1 VLSLGYGWILLEAWR
16 QAWQSCLAHPLRS
29 ILGALAIAVAV
40 ATEVLV
46 VTAVDGVAT
55 YARVTAA
62 RTFGSDTFLL
72 ANVAAPGQISRR
84 ELAAK
89 LERNSPIRR
98 PDVRFLERYA
108 SGKVV
113 YAPSAQRV
121 AEVTAGARTFENAL
135 VSGTS
140 ATLADIRDLGIE
152 RGRFFRAHEESRASQ
167 VVLIGADI
175 ADALFPALDPLNRKI
190 RLGGRGFLVI
200 GIQARQGTVAGA
212 SLDRYVWL
220 PLPTFERVFGAA
232 ETLQVFARAPEPDQI
247 LEAEDHARISLR
259 ARRHLQPD
267 AADNFDIL
275 SPEAA
280 RGFVLRLS
288 ERVGAAA
295 GPISFMAMLAAIV
308 VVTNTTLASV
318 TQRTREIGVRRAVG
332 ANRRHVM
339 TEVLAESSLMALIG
353 GVVGMLSALILVTL
367 LSRVFAFDLR
377 IGLSTAFWSLAT
389 AGLAGVVAGWYPARR
404 ASRID
409 VIAAVRL
416 E

>member
-1 VLSLGYGWILLEAWR
+1 MLLDGYGHFFLDAFR

-29 ILGALAIAVAV
+29 VLGALAIAVAV
-40 ATEVLV
+40 ATEALV

-55 YARVTAA
+55 YAKVTTA

-72 ANVAAPGQISRR
+72 ADIAAPGQISRR

-89 LERNSPIRR
+89 LERNPSIRR
-98 PDVRFLERYA
+98 SDVRFLERYA

-113 YAPSAQRV
+113 YAPSAQRS
-121 AEVTAGARTFENAL
+121 AEVTAGANRFENAL
-135 VSGTS
+135 VTGTS
-140 ATLADIRDLGIE
+140 TTLAEIRDLGIE
-152 RGRFFRAHEESRASQ
+152 TGRFFRGDEESRASQ
-167 VVLIGADI
+167 VALIGADV
-175 ADALFPALDPLNRKI
+175 ADTLFTGLDPLGRKV
-190 RLGGRGFLVI
+190 RLGGRGFTVI
-200 GIQARQGTVAGA
+200 GIQARQGTAAGA
-212 SLDRYVWL
+212 SLDRYVWI

-232 ETLQVFARAPEPDQI
+232 ESLQVFARAPEPERI

-259 ARRHLQPD
+259 ARNHLRPD
-267 AADNFDIL
+267 APDNFDLL

-288 ERVGAAA
+288 ERAGAAA
-295 GPISFMAMLAAIV
+295 GPISVMAMLAAIV

-332 ANRRHVM
+332 ANRRQV
-339 TEVLAESSLMALIG
+339 TAEVLAESSLMALIG
-353 GVVGMLSALILVTL
+353 GMAGIVSAFFVVMVLSQIVEFELRLEPATMLASLI
-367 LSRVFAFDLR
+367 A
-377 IGLSTAFWSLAT
+377 
-389 AGLAGVVAGWYPARR
+389 AGLAGLLAGWYPARR

-409 VIAAVRL
+409 VIAALRL

>member
-1 VLSLGYGWILLEAWR
+1 MLILSYGRIFLEAWR

-29 ILGALAIAVAV
+29 VLGALAIAVAV

-55 YARVTAA
+55 YARITTA

-108 SGKVV
+108 LGKVV
-113 YAPSAQRV
+113 YAPSARRES
-121 AEVTAGARTFENAL
+121 EVTAGARTFENAL
-135 VSGTS
+135 ITGTS
-140 ATLADIRDLGIE
+140 ATLAEIRDLGIE
-152 RGRFFRAHEESRASQ
+152 MGRFFRGDEESRASQ

-175 ADALFPALDPLNRKI
+175 ADTLFPGLDPLGRKI
-190 RLGGRGFLVI
+190 RLGGRGFTVI
-200 GIQARQGTVAGA
+200 GVQARQGTSAGA

-232 ETLQVFARAPEPDQI
+232 ETLQVFARAPDPEKI
-247 LEAEDHARISLR
+247 LAAEDHARISLR
-259 ARRHLQPD
+259 ARRHLRPD
-267 AADNFDIL
+267 TPDNFDVL

-295 GPISFMAMLAAIV
+295 GPISIMAMLAAIV

-339 TEVLAESSLMALIG
+339 AEVLAESSLMAIIG
-353 GVVGMLSALILVTL
+353 GVVGILSAFGLVTL
-367 LSRVFAFDLR
+367 LSRVVAFDLR
-377 IGLSTAFWSLAT
+377 LGLGTMFWSLIT
-389 AGLAGVVAGWYPARR
+389 AGLAGVLAGWYPARR
-404 ASRID
+404 ASSID
-409 VIAAVRL
+409 VIAAVRS